1 MFQLRGCSPPSI
13 SAVCLKQMRTRG
25 AGMGASSHLFSSLS
39 VCAEVGGQWWG
50 GWGRLAYTRMPHRP
64 LGRTVMGAGGP
75 QDLVTTDTGRTR

>member
-50 GWGRLAYTRMPHRP
+50 GGEGLPTQECHTALLGGQSWGQEAHKI
-64 LGRTVMGAGGP
+64 
-75 QDLVTTDTGRTR
+75 